1 MSPEVAAALWAVG
14 GSLATLVATNFF
26 NARQTDKQ
34 MKFQIQEREIQN
46 KQMLIH
52 NSYEHRVEAYTKLFQ
67 SLHEFDAYLGKFIDY
82 GNEFKKTLDP
92 NIFNPL
98 SQREKLMELFKKE
111 ALWLSKDANSAFME
125 FFILCDT
132 GISLASSLPNDLI
145 SGGVEDYCINVS
157 VKIGKTKEIMKED
170 LGISYVDEFKDEKQE
185 HKQSLQEVSTAKE

>member
-14 GSLATLVATNFF
+14 GSLATLVATNIF
-26 NARQTDKQ
+26 NARQADKQ

-67 SLHEFDAYLGKFIDY
+67 SLHEFDAYLGKFIDH

-98 SQREKLMELFKKE
+98 AQREKLMELFKKE

-145 SGGVEDYCINVS
+145 SGGVEDYCIDLS
-157 VKIGKTKEIMKED
+157 VKIRKIKEIMKED
-170 LGISYVDEFKDEKQE
+170 LGISYVDEFKDGKQKN
-185 HKQSLQEVSTAKE
+185 KQSFQEVSTAKQ